1 MNKKIVIILIG
12 LIIMIVSVSLAHM
25 HFSKGSINVN
35 QSLFVSDISYS
46 QLQDNI
52 KSSVNIQAYFMCE
65 QNTDCDYVKFSLI
78 KPIMNKY
85 QIEVLAKVIFV
96 DMDEVNRQVSSTRL
110 KELYQIQSI
119 PAFVLI
125 DTSSSI
131 VIATLEYTKFNPLT
145 QDIIEEW
152 LLSHGLLR

>member
-1 MNKKIVIILIG
+1 MNKKIVIILSG
-12 LIIMIVSVSLAHM
+12 LIVMIGSLTLAHM
-25 HFSKGSINVN
+25 HFTKDSNNMN
-35 QSLFVSDISYS
+35 QSLFMRDISYS

-52 KSSVNIQAYFMCE
+52 KSNINIQAYFMCE
-65 QNTDCDYVKFSLI
+65 RNADCDYVKFSLI

-85 QIEVLAKVIFV
+85 QLEVLTNIIFV
-96 DMDEVNRQVSSTRL
+96 DMDEVSRQVSSTRL

-125 DTSSSI
+125 DTSTSN
-131 VIATLEYTKFNPLT
+131 VIATLEYTKSNPLT

-152 LLSHGLLR
+152 LLTNGLLR